1 MVASLEVARYNLT
14 ITSKGQHTKKENGVN
29 INTMGRWRQM
39 LSIISLAPCAALLLF
54 APLVRAYNATEYAT
68 DKTWQVGM
76 LAALD
81 SSGEVTYA
89 SRASDDYLGVVT
101 TVGKKSIDV
110 ASSGVVSVLVTSED
124 GKIMVGDKVQLSDY
138 AGIATLAIGSSKEVG
153 TVKSNPTNWQ
163 VLPLA
168 GDDAGKTPIRVASL
182 QIQLIEQG
190 GGSADSSNIF
200 LAAIQQTGNGIAGK
214 SVDMWRIIT
223 ALLIGIGGLILSFGL
238 LFISSRESFF
248 SMGRNP
254 LAGGMIMKG
263 LWKIVALSV
272 VIMCTSLAASY
283 LILRVG

>member
-1 MVASLEVARYNLT
+1 MPTY
-14 ITSKGQHTKKENGVN
+14 KKEIRVN
-29 INTMGRWRQM
+29 VNATGRWRQV
-39 LSIISLAPCAALLLF
+39 LIIISLALCASLLF
-54 APLVRAYNATEYAT
+54 LVPLVRAYNATEYAT

-76 LAALD
+76 LAALGTGGD
-81 SSGEVTYA
+81 VAYA
-89 SRASDDYLGVVT
+89 SRANNDYIGVVT

-110 ASSGVVSVLVTSED
+110 ASSGIVSVLVTSED
-124 GKIMVGDKVQLSDY
+124 GKIKVGDKVQLSDY
-138 AGIATLAIGSSKEVG
+138 AGIATSAIGSSKEVG
-153 TVKSNPTNWQ
+153 TVKSTPTNWQ
-163 VLPLA
+163 ALPLA
-168 GDDAGKTPIRVASL
+168 GDDAGNTPIRVASL
-182 QIQLIEQG
+182 QVQLIEQG
-190 GGSADSSNIF
+190 GGSTDSSNVF